1 MNPCIGDVY
10 EVTMG
15 GRQNIVIVT
24 NVTNAS
30 HQHPT
35 GYWECDIAF
44 LVLKGNGEGQTGAVL
59 LDRRAWSRWRKVT
72 D

>member
-1 MNPCIGDVY
+1 MIPCIGDVY

-24 NVTNAS
+24 NVTNS
-30 HQHPT
+30 SVTPN
-35 GYWECDIAF
+35 GYWGCDISF
-44 LVLKGNGEGQTGAVL
+44 LVLKGNGEGQTGAML